1 MNTRAVLKGF
11 LEIKY
16 LISVNFI
23 VLKKMNASLKKII
36 YMLLMF
42 GMCLK

>member
-11 LEIKY
+11 LEI
-16 LISVNFI
+16 NFI